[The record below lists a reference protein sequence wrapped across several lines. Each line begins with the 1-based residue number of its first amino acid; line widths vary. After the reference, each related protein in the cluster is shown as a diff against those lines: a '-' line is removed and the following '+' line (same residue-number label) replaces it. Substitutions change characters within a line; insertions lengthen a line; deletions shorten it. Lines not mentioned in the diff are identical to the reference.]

1 MQSESSDA
9 PLIRL
14 QHLDKR
20 YGDDVWA
27 LRDVSIDI
35 ARGEWVAIMGPS
47 GSGKTTMLNILG
59 GLDRPTHG
67 LAEINGVDL
76 ATLDQS
82 GLTRFRRENVGFV
95 FQQFHLVSYLSA
107 LENVMVAQYYHS
119 MPDAREAEEAL
130 HRVGLGHRVKHMP
143 RQLSGGEQQ
152 RVCIARALINNPP
165 LLLADEPTGN
175 LDEENEEIV
184 LRLFAELHA
193 EGHTI
198 VTVTHDPD
206 VGDRTDRRLHMEH
219 GKLVARETLRNVE
232 DDRYDHVLETLWLL
246 REGSAPSGGEH
257 ESYHDPSENPRL
269 VSRLVE
275 RGLLTRTG
283 EAVAFTDSGAGRAAD
298 IVRRRRLAER
308 LFVDSFRL
316 SPDEMETGACQFEHI
331 LSPAAT
337 DSICLFLGHPSE
349 CPHGLPIP
357 AGPCCPPVRT
367 PAGMPSARLA
377 L

>member
-1 MQSESSDA
+1 MQSDSTGD

-20 YGDDVWA
+20 YGDEVWA

-35 ARGEWVAIMGPS
+35 ARGEWVAVMGPS

-59 GLDRPTHG
+59 GLDRPTAG
-67 LAEINGVDL
+67 LVHVNGIDL
-76 ATLDQS
+76 ASLDQ
-82 GLTRFRRENVGFV
+82 GALTRYRRENIGFV
-95 FQQFHLVSYLSA
+95 FQQFHLVPYLSA

-130 HRVGLGHRVKHMP
+130 QRVGLGHRVKHMP
-143 RQLSGGEQQ
+143 RHLSGGEQQ
-152 RVCIARALINNPP
+152 RVCIARALINDPP

-219 GKLVARETLRNVE
+219 GKLVTRETLRTVD

-246 REGSAPSGGEH
+246 REGSGNESAEH

-275 RGLLTRTG
+275 RGLLIRAG
-283 EAVAFTDSGAGRAAD
+283 EAVSFTDSGAGRAAD

-316 SPDEMETGACQFEHI
+316 SHDEMESGACQFEHI
-331 LSPAAT
+331 LSSAAT
-337 DSICLFLGHPSE
+337 DSICQFLGHPSE
-349 CPHGLPIP
+349 CPHGRTIP
-357 AGPCCPPVRT
+357 AGPCCQAARTLDGGPVS
-367 PAGMPSARLA
+367 PWAP
-377 L
+377 